1 MSRPDLNLLV
11 TLDVLLAEESVTAAA
26 RRLRLTQ
33 SAVSRSL
40 AKLRELFDDELFV
53 RTGAG
58 MRPTRRA
65 LELAAPL
72 RRTLGELGALL
83 EPRERFDPATAQ
95 RTFQIAS
102 LDYTQLTLLAP

>member
-11 TLDVLLAEESVTAAA
+11 TLDVLLSEESVTGAA

-53 RTGAG
+53 RTGAS
-58 MRPTRRA
+58 RVSCVSSSDA
-65 LELAAPL
+65 
-72 RRTLGELGALL
+72 
-83 EPRERFDPATAQ
+83 
-95 RTFQIAS
+95 I
-102 LDYTQLTLLAP
+102 